1 MGGPE
6 NGSLRNHS
14 CRIRRAASFSS
25 IALKFGVFTGEI

>member
-14 CRIRRAASFSS
+14 WIRRAASFSS